1 MLGIFV
7 GIIAFKVCLAS
18 RADVYTLYLQFWL
31 WGLAHSRRMCLVGID
46 GPAGTRREALFA
58 RARVKQRDCVV
69 VIDTACAITQHLIGY
84 IARYVSIA
92 RSQMGVPCARA
103 ACVRGTVW
111 RLELTYESCHFCC
124 IVLSLIVVIH
134 GHSQHCACD
143 APILQ

>member
-1 MLGIFV
+1 MYILYTCNFGFGVLLILG
-7 GIIAFKVCLAS
+7 G
-18 RADVYTLYLQFWL
+18 
-31 WGLAHSRRMCLVGID
+31 MCLVGID